1 MKHPR
6 QGELALGPEAPPRE
20 MVVAGPD
27 LARTLAELRAAG
39 FEVVAMDVRR
49 ATYRLHLRR
58 ASPPPLPRKLLPP
71 PPRSGY
77 AKGRSAFVN
86 HPKPDFPLSAF
97 DL

>member
-39 FEVVAMDVRR
+39 YEVWAMDTKD
-49 ATYRLHLRR
+49 ATYRLHVRR
-58 ASPPPLPRKLLPP
+58 APP
-71 PPRSGY
+71 PPRCGNPTVQAPGQGTRESVF
-77 AKGRSAFVN
+77 RV
-86 HPKPDFPLSAF
+86 
-97 DL
+97 